1 MTSATPTDAPDAPRA
16 RSRGARVLA
25 VLRHPATLTLVGIA
39 VTITIMVL
47 SHVLVKEF
55 DWDVRSRNY
64 PPLHATWMP
73 RTGPGTPFAIAT
85 AVLLLVVGLRIARTW
100 SWRWLMLF
108 AGVAAF
114 TWMLCLALV
123 DGWAGI
129 ADVLDADIEYLQTA
143 RQIDDVGATLREF
156 ISRIP
161 MGSEGQWQVHVAGHP
176 PGALLTFVFLDRI
189 GLGSGGAAGIVV
201 MVLAASVPV
210 AVMTTMRILGAE
222 RYARL
227 AAPFL
232 IAGPAAIWMA
242 VSGDA
247 LFAAVAAWATV
258 LLAAAATTQR
268 WWLRAALA
276 VASGLLYGWCVFL
289 SYGLLLL
296 GLLAVAVLVVARAW
310 RPLPWAIGGALAV
323 VLAFWVNGFAWWEA
337 YPVLVERYY
346 AGIASDRP
354 YEYWVWA
361 NLAVFGF
368 SAGPV
373 AGAAVALVLSRL
385 RAIRESGPLG
395 VLVVL
400 TVAGIGMVLAA
411 DLSGMSK
418 AEVERI
424 WLPFVPWVLLG
435 TALLPA
441 RLRLPA
447 WALQLGTGLL
457 MQHIVFSQW

>member
-1 MTSATPTDAPDAPRA
+1 MTSAHASQPRLDDARP
-16 RSRGARVLA
+16 RSRVAA
-25 VLRHPATLTLVGIA
+25 ALRHPVTLTLAGIA
-39 VTITIMVL
+39 VVITIMVL
-47 SHVLVKEF
+47 AHVLPKEL

-73 RTGPGTPFAIAT
+73 RTGPGTPYAIAT
-85 AVLLLVVGLRIARTW
+85 AVLLLIVGERVARTL
-100 SWRWLMLF
+100 SWRWLMVVS
-108 AGVAAF
+108 AVAAF
-114 TWMLCLALV
+114 VWMLTLALV

-143 RQIDDVGATLREF
+143 RQIDDVGAMLREF
-156 ISRIP
+156 VSRIP
-161 MGSEGQWQVHVAGHP
+161 KGSEGQWQVHVAGHP
-176 PGALLTFVFLDRI
+176 PGALLSFVALDRI

-210 AVMTTMRILGAE
+210 AAMTTLRILGAE
-222 RYARL
+222 RHARL

-232 IAGPAAIWMA
+232 VAGPAAIWMA

-258 LLAAAATTQR
+258 LLAAAATTRRR
-268 WWLRAALA
+268 WHRAALA

-296 GLLAVAVLVVARAW
+296 GILAVGVLVAARAW
-310 RPLPWAIGGALAV
+310 RPLPWAVGGALV
-323 VLAFWVNGFAWWEA
+323 VVAAFAANGFLWWEA

-346 AGIASDRP
+346 AGIASERP
-354 YEYWVWA
+354 YAYWVWA

-373 AGAAVALVLSRL
+373 FGAAVALALSRL
-385 RAIRESGPLG
+385 RSLRDGGPLG
-395 VLVVL
+395 VLVLL
-400 TVAGIGMVLAA
+400 TLAGLAMVLAA

-435 TALLPA
+435 TALLP
-441 RLRLPA
+441 RWMRVPA
-447 WALQLGTGLL
+447 FALQLGTALL